1 MSQQSSGLSVSDFT
15 SLLARLVIGG
25 VFVYH
30 GWPKLMDPGATAQF
44 FGMMGIPMP
53 EVAAV
58 VGGLIEVGGGI
69 GLIIGFL
76 LPLAGILLALDM
88 VGAYVF
94 AHAGQAFS
102 EWELVLVLAVTAL
115 ALGFAGG
122 RFALDRIMP
131 WGRRRRGDDLA

>member
-15 SLLARLVIGG
+15 SLLARLVVGG
-25 VFVYH
+25 VFIYQ
-30 GWPKLMDPGATAQF
+30 GWPKLMDPGGTAAYF
-44 FGMMGIPMP
+44 EMMGIPMP
-53 EVAAV
+53 QVAAV
-58 VGGLIEVGGGI
+58 VGALVEVGGGI
-69 GLIIGFL
+69 ALIIGFL
-76 LPLAGILLALDM
+76 LPLAGILLALQM

-94 AHAGQAFS
+94 AHSGQAFG
-102 EWELVLVLAVTAL
+102 EWLLVPVIGAAAL

>member
-1 MSQQSSGLSVSDFT
+1 MSRQSSGLSVSDFT
-15 SLLARLVIGG
+15 SLLARLVVGG

-30 GWPKLMDPGATAQF
+30 GWPKLMDPVGTAEGFGAL
-44 FGMMGIPMP
+44 GIPMP

-58 VGGLIEVGGGI
+58 VGGLVEVGGGI

-76 LPLAGILLALDM
+76 LPLAGILLALQM

-102 EWELVLVLAVTAL
+102 EWEAVLVIGAAAL